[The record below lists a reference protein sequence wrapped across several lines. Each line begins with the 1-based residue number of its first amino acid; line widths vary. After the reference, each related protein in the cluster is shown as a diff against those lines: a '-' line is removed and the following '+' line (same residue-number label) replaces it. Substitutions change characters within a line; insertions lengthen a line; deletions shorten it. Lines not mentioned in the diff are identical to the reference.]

1 MGELVPLSSRSIRR
15 EFPGSPVVRTQLS
28 VWRPQ
33 VRPLGRELRSH
44 KLHVLS
50 PQKKG
55 TSRRSDGFSSPVL
68 CIVVP
73 AGSPRDGSKDKE
85 RDPECSTGLTQCNMH
100 FISQDISSS
109 L

>member
-1 MGELVPLSSRSIRR
+1 M
-15 EFPGSPVVRTQLS
+15 
-28 VWRPQ
+28 WRAQ
-33 VRPLGRELRSH
+33 VRSLGRELRSH
-44 KLHVLS
+44 KLHILP

-55 TSRRSDGFSSPVL
+55 TSRSDSFSSPIL

-73 AGSPRDGSKDKE
+73 AGSPRDGSKDE

>member
-1 MGELVPLSSRSIRR
+1 M
-15 EFPGSPVVRTQLS
+15 
-28 VWRPQ
+28 WRAQ
-33 VRPLGRELRSH
+33 VRSLGRELRSH
-44 KLHVLS
+44 KLHVLP

-55 TSRRSDGFSSPVL
+55 TSRRSDSFSSPVL

-73 AGSPRDGSKDKE
+73 TGSPRDWSKDE